1 MRSIFS
7 CPIRPRLEKDIPKPP
22 CPAPEL
28 NPQKKSKLHLS
39 LRLRR
44 LSAFESTKDNK
55 ASTWSCMGLERF
67 RPLLKTNKHSVTWA
81 SMVGPFLAHTLLN
94 LPTSVQHRNR
104 FFDQLCIGDAR
115 EILNDAE
122 LQPPVSVSIRYP
134 STSKRKSKMFPL
146 QPPNPPS
153 GRRGMLFRLPR
164 IHINEK

>member
-7 CPIRPRLEKDIPKPP
+7 CPIRLRLEKDIPKPP

-67 RPLLKTNKHSVTWA
+67 RPLLKTHKHSVTWA

-115 EILNDAE
+115 RDSERCRTPTPRFSVHTLPLNIQEKVKD
-122 LQPPVSVSIRYP
+122 VSA
-134 STSKRKSKMFPL
+134 STSKSSIWKMGYASPVA
-146 QPPNPPS
+146 QNP
-153 GRRGMLFRLPR
+153 
-164 IHINEK
+164 HK